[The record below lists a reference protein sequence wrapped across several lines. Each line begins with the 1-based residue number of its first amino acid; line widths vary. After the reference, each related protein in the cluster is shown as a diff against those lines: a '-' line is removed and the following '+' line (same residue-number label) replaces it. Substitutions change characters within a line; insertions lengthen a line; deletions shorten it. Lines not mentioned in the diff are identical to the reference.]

1 MGRYFELFATFFKI
15 GIFTF
20 GGGYAMIPIIER
32 EVITRRGWVDEREFY
47 DLLTLAQSA
56 PGPISLNTS
65 VFVGYKMYGYR
76 GALSALTGVVLPSF
90 MILLVVAIFFAQVR
104 ENPIVDAA
112 FRGMQPIVVAIMLAP
127 VLGFTRGMHWSLM
140 AVAAAVAMLIWHFGF
155 SPVYMLI
162 AGGAMGLAWAARCGK
177 EVER

>member
-162 AGGAMGLAWAARCGK
+162 AGGAMGLAWAARRGK